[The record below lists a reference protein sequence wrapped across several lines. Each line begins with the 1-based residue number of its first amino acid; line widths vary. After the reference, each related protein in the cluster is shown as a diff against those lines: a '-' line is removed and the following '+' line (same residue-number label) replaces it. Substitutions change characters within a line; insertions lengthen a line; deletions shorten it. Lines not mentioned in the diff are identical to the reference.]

1 MNISIK
7 IYAFHYLYIN
17 KFVSNLKNFF
27 KKSNFAFCKIKDSS
41 MIIKNEKITILKS
54 PHVNKSARDQFE
66 RKTYIKTVQII
77 FENENIDNKFL
88 IKLLNLI
95 KFLSLNV
102 KLKFSIKK

>member
-1 MNISIK
+1 MIISIK

-17 KFVSNLKNFF
+17 KFVLNLKNFF

-66 RKTYIKTVQII
+66 RKTYIKNVQII
-77 FENENIDNKFL
+77 FNNNKISTEHL
-88 IKLLNLI
+88 IKFINLV

>member
-1 MNISIK
+1 
-7 IYAFHYLYIN
+7 
-17 KFVSNLKNFF
+17 
-27 KKSNFAFCKIKDSS
+27 

-66 RKTYIKTVQII
+66 RKTYIKNVQII
-77 FENENIDNKFL
+77 FNNNKISTEHL
-88 IKLLNLI
+88 IKFINLV

>member
-1 MNISIK
+1 
-7 IYAFHYLYIN
+7 
-17 KFVSNLKNFF
+17 
-27 KKSNFAFCKIKDSS
+27 

>member
-17 KFVSNLKNFF
+17 KFVLNLKNFF
-27 KKSNFAFCKIKDSS
+27 KKSNFTFCRIKDSN

-66 RKTYIKTVQII
+66 RKTYIKTVQIV
-77 FENENIDNKFL
+77 FENKNINDKFL

-102 KLKFSIKK
+102 KIKFSVKK

>member
-1 MNISIK
+1 
-7 IYAFHYLYIN
+7 
-17 KFVSNLKNFF
+17 
-27 KKSNFAFCKIKDSS
+27 

-66 RKTYIKTVQII
+66 RKTYIKTVQIV
-77 FENENIDNKFL
+77 FENKNINDKFL

-102 KLKFSIKK
+102 KLKFSVKK

>member
-1 MNISIK
+1 
-7 IYAFHYLYIN
+7 
-17 KFVSNLKNFF
+17 
-27 KKSNFAFCKIKDSS
+27 

-66 RKTYIKTVQII
+66 RKTYIKTVQIV
-77 FENENIDNKFL
+77 FENKNINDKFL

-102 KLKFSIKK
+102 KIKFSVKK